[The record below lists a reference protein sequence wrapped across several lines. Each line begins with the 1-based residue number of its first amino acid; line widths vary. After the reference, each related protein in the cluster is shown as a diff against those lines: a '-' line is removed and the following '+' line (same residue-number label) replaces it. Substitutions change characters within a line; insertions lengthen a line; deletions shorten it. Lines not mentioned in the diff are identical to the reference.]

1 MLFTFACDMLLRI
14 RVNFMKDRIKNRSDL
29 SRLESWAQS
38 KARKYYR
45 DTNKTFIEVQKCGC
59 RNAGWKD
66 GLAVHLKTTLILSV
80 TKTWRWSRVWGSLFP
95 RSLTQLPRTGIHKCG
110 FKQTSSPVTW
120 TGHTHQ
126 EYCIKGCFQ
135 IEYHLKEDEQ
145 HVKNG

>member
-1 MLFTFACDMLLRI
+1 
-14 RVNFMKDRIKNRSDL
+14 MKDRIKNRSDL

-80 TKTWRWSRVWGSLFP
+80 TKTWR
-95 RSLTQLPRTGIHKCG
+95 
-110 FKQTSSPVTW
+110 
-120 TGHTHQ
+120 
-126 EYCIKGCFQ
+126 
-135 IEYHLKEDEQ
+135 
-145 HVKNG
+145 